1 MPIPIN
7 EDTRGLQKNYI
18 LSEAVEHIPYT
29 NGTMLAMK
37 AGDAVIIGPYFG
49 ILDADIAAGE
59 TGTASICDGEV
70 TNTAEV
76 AGGSTFPTEHA
87 EVWFN
92 PTTGKYQDTSA
103 NNLYG
108 VGTVLAPLGAD
119 GAFSFIK
126 RRLWVREAFY
136 SET

>member
-1 MPIPIN
+1 MIPAN
-7 EDTRGLQKNYI
+7 EDARANQKNWI
-18 LSEAVEHIPYT
+18 LEEAVQHIEYL
-29 NGTMLAMK
+29 NSTMVTKK

-49 ILDADIAAGE
+49 ILDADILAGE
-59 TGTASICDGEV
+59 TGTATIWDGEAV
-70 TNTAEV
+70 NTSEV
-76 AGGSTFPTEHA
+76 AVGSTFPTLHA

-92 PTTGKYQDTSA
+92 PTTGKYADASA

-108 VGTVLAPLGAD
+108 VGTVISTMDAN

-126 RRLWVREAFY
+126 RRFWVREAFY